1 MKNKGAT
8 RSAAQ
13 SGAQS
18 DKVRPG
24 PESRTLYGVNPLLEA
39 LRAGGH
45 VPAEILIAESARD
58 ERLRELV
65 ELARAKHVTVKRV
78 PRASIDRAVGN
89 THHQG
94 VMARIAAARY
104 ADAEDLLS
112 LIAARIG
119 AETEPL
125 VVVLDGIED
134 PRNLGAILRTAE
146 CAGVHGVFVPERR
159 AAGLTDIVAKA
170 AAGATEYVPT
180 ARVTNMSRLIDQ
192 LKERNLWVV
201 GTAADA
207 RLNYTEWDWTRPSA
221 VVLGGEGAGLH
232 RLVREH
238 CDELV
243 RIPVQGKIQSLNVS
257 VAAGVVLYEALRQR
271 SRKRPTEMKL

>member
-1 MKNKGAT
+1 MKKKGAT
-8 RSAAQ
+8 RSAAKSGGQ
-13 SGAQS
+13 SA
-18 DKVRPG
+18 
-24 PESRTLYGVNPLLEA
+24 ESRGGSEIRDLLYGVNPLMET
-39 LRAGGH
+39 LRAGDRI
-45 VPAEILIAESARD
+45 PSEIVIAEGARD

-65 ELARAKHVTVKRV
+65 ELARSKNVPVKRV

-104 ADAEDLLS
+104 ADAEGLLS
-112 LIAARIG
+112 SIASRIG

-134 PRNLGAILRTAE
+134 PRNLGAILRTSE

-159 AAGLTDIVAKA
+159 AAGLTDLVAKA

-180 ARVTNMSRLIDQ
+180 ARVTNLSRLIDQ

-207 RLNYTEWDWTRPSA
+207 PLNYTEWDWTRPSA

-238 CDELV
+238 CDVLV

-271 SRKRPTEMKL
+271 SIGQSK